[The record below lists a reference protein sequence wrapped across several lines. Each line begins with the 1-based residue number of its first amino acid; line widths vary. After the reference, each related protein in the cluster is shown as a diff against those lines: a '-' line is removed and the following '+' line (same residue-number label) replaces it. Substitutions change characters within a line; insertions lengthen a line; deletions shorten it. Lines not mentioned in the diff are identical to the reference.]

1 MATSIGT
8 ENPVPLAGPPPL
20 LGRLTPRVTVAA
32 GQAGVW
38 RMTYVDEELRV
49 LFASGLTNTGKPAR
63 VENIYILKKN

>member
-1 MATSIGT
+1 MSTHRHNDCPSASTR
-8 ENPVPLAGPPPL
+8 
-20 LGRLTPRVTVAA
+20 RLTPRVAVAA